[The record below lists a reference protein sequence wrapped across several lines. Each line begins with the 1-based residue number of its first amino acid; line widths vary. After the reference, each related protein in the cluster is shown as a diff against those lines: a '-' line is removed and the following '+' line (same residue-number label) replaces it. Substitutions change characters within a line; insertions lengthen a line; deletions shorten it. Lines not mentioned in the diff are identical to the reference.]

1 MTPAKSRFCS
11 SEWPTRLPPAIS
23 PRSSFCSFF
32 PSLFLISRA
41 RDFLARL
48 SIELPQE
55 IQIAGWNAKLVVQT
69 LRRFDPTLSFSE
81 VFKRMDSDLLHL
93 DSAESFLFLNEASL
107 EALGAPLCNL
117 LKYRWKVPRAD
128 WAVL

>member
-23 PRSSFCSFF
+23 PRSSSCPF
-32 PSLFLISRA
+32 PSLSLISRA

-69 LRRFDPTLSFSE
+69 LRRFDPSLSFSE

-128 WAVL
+128 WTVL

>member
-32 PSLFLISRA
+32 FPFLISRA

-93 DSAESFLFLNEASL
+93 DSAESFLFLNEASQ

-128 WAVL
+128 SAVL